1 MEVSVIY
8 NISKFVKKQNWS
20 CEQMRKKSELCNK
33 IEETHSF
40 ILQKC
45 GRDKMMFL
53 VLKNLSFEYFDKEIL
68 KKN

>member
-1 MEVSVIY
+1 
-8 NISKFVKKQNWS
+8 
-20 CEQMRKKSELCNK
+20 MRKKPELCNK

-53 VLKNLSFEYFDKEIL
+53 VVKNLSFEYFDKEIL
-68 KKN
+68 KKIK